1 MLKGSDER
9 LNTLT
14 AFPVVMNGS
23 RVKQVA
29 TTKSL
34 GVTINVKLGWNCRG
48 KGYSGFQ
55 VTGMIEWG
63 QKNQPPPPQK
73 KKKCLGMFVSSSYW
87 LTLSY
92 AGTTTN
98 LQIVLSAVHSL
109 PESYLIPL
117 SDKDSTLRVI
127 DYGSDWVFVLNLP
140 VYLDKF

>member
-1 MLKGSDER
+1 MTKNEFMLKGSDER

-14 AFPVVMNGS
+14 AFPVAMNGS

-34 GVTINVKLGWNCRG
+34 GVTINVKLGWNCPG
-48 KGYSGFQ
+48 KGVLRISSDGDDRMGAKKS
-55 VTGMIEWG
+55 T
-63 QKNQPPPPQK
+63 PPPKK

-87 LTLSY
+87 LNLSY

-109 PESYLIPL
+109 PESY
-117 SDKDSTLRVI
+117 
-127 DYGSDWVFVLNLP
+127 
-140 VYLDKF
+140 